1 MTRLRR
7 VTDRTRGWQRRRRGR
22 GFSYLDESGSALA
35 EEEIRRCRALAIPPA
50 WTDVWICPDPN
61 GHLQAVGTD
70 SEGRSQYLYHP
81 DWRRRQDEA
90 KFDRIL
96 GLADRLPAARRRAVQ
111 DLKATG
117 LPREKALA
125 AAFRLLDRGLFRVGS
140 ESYKQRY
147 GSLGLASLG
156 PDQVRVSGDTMSFV
170 FPAKAGELA
179 EIEVT
184 DRLAATVVRT
194 LARRRSLRTEL
205 LAFRD
210 GRRWRNLTADDIN
223 DYLATAIGPD
233 FTAKDFR
240 TWHATV
246 QAGLLL
252 ALVDRAATDRR
263 RRAQVLQ
270 VIDEVAGRLGNTRSI
285 ARSSYIHPRVIDLF
299 HEGSVLAPAVVAGV
313 RADAAPPYPRRVE
326 RAVVA
331 LLG

>member
-7 VTDRTRGWQRRRRGR
+7 VTDRTKGWRRRRCGR
-22 GFSYLDESGSALA
+22 GFSYLDDAGSALA
-35 EEEIRRCRALAIPPA
+35 DDQVRRCRALAIPPA

-70 SEGRSQYLYHP
+70 SDGRVQYLYHP

-96 GLADRLPAARRRAVQ
+96 GLAERLPPARRRVVR

-117 LPREKALA
+117 LPRAKALA

-156 PDQVRVSGDTMSFV
+156 PDQVHLSGATMTFV
-170 FPAKAGELA
+170 FPAKSGELA

-184 DRLAATVVRT
+184 DRLAADVVRT
-194 LARRRSLRTEL
+194 LARRRAQRTEL
-205 LAFRD
+205 LAFKD
-210 GRRWRNLTADDIN
+210 GRRWHNLTADDIN
-223 DYLATAIGPD
+223 DYLATVIGPD

-246 QAGLLL
+246 QAGFLL
-252 ALVDRAATDRR
+252 ALADPAGTDRR
-263 RRAQVLQ
+263 RRTQVLQ
-270 VIDEVAGRLGNTRSI
+270 VIDEVAERLGNTRSI
-285 ARSSYIHPRVIDLF
+285 ARSAYIHPRLIDLF
-299 HEGSVLAPAVVAGV
+299 HEGAVLPPAVVAGL
-313 RADAAPPYPRRVE
+313 RADAAPPYPLRVE
-326 RAVVA
+326 RAVVD